1 MNITYADVEKRMSH
15 HPPPDATTGEAHG
28 LLRDLAKAHAKAVM
42 DLLPAGREKS
52 VVMTHLED
60 ALMWA
65 NAAVARNGGP
75 AAHIQITEIEV
86 IRADF
91 GIHYGTGRPG
101 GVTLGGRDAGL
112 DPVEDEGSRP
122 L

>member
-1 MNITYADVEKRMSH
+1 MNITYADVDKRMSH
-15 HPPPDATTGEAHG
+15 YPPANDTTIAAHE

-65 NAAVARNGGP
+65 NAAVARSGGP
-75 AAHIQITEIEV
+75 APHLTLTGLAEIRE
-86 IRADF
+86 DF
-91 GIHYGTGRPG
+91 DQHYGTGSVAHTRVPG
-101 GVTLGGRDAGL
+101 QDQGA
-112 DPVEDEGSRP
+112 SP